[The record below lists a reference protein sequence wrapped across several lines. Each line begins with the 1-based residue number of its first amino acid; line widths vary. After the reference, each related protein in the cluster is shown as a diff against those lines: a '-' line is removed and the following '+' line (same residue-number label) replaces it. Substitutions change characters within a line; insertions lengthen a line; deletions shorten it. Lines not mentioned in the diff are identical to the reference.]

1 MTRGPEL
8 YGEMMRL
15 RPIEAR
21 DAERMWESV
30 QDPESNRLT
39 GTTAEFTREQI
50 DEWAATISDRD
61 GPLRLGHHLARQA
74 GRPARERRDVR

>member
-21 DAERMWESV
+21 DAERMWESL
-30 QDPESNRLT
+30 QDPESMRLT

-50 DEWAATISDRD
+50 DEWAATVSDRD
-61 GPLRLGHHLARQA
+61 GRFDWAVTSPPSVTASSSATR
-74 GRPARERRDVR
+74 